1 MATLANRIRARREA
15 LGLTQDDVAQ
25 KVGMTQQ
32 SYQAIEA
39 GQTKKPRFLYEISQA
54 LQCDMAWLLSGKEEV
69 NIAPVNLKNIHKVPI
84 ISYVQAGLWTE
95 SCNMED
101 STGYEYLLTDLD
113 ISANTFALKI
123 KGQSME
129 PEFVDGDMIV
139 VDPTIKPLPGEFVVA
154 VNGEEEA
161 TFKKYRELGYDE
173 HERMQFE
180 LVPLNSDYPK
190 MSSLTQQI
198 RIVGTM
204 VEHRTYRR
212 KR

>member
-1 MATLANRIRARREA
+1 MSTLANRIKSRREA
-15 LGLTQDDVAQ
+15 LSLTQDDVAK

-32 SYQAIEA
+32 SYQAIES
-39 GQTKKPRFLYEISQA
+39 GQTKKPRFLYEISVA
-54 LQCDMAWLLSGKEEV
+54 LQCDMAWLLGGKNVINVEP
-69 NIAPVNLKNIHKVPI
+69 ITLKNNHNVPI

-95 SCNMED
+95 SCTMLD
-101 STGYEYLLTDLD
+101 STGYEYLQTDLEL
-113 ISANTFALKI
+113 SANSFALKI

-129 PEFVDGDMIV
+129 SEFIEGDMIII
-139 VDPTIKPLPGEFVVA
+139 DPSITPLPGEFVVA

-180 LVPLNSDYPK
+180 LVPLNPDYPK
-190 MSSLTQQI
+190 MNSLTQQI